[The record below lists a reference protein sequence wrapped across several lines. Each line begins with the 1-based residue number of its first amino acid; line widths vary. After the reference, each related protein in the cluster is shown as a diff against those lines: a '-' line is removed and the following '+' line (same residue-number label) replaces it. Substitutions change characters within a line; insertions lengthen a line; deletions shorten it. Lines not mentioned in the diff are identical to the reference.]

1 MSQVKFDYI
10 PIEGL
15 ETDAI
20 NILEGEYE
28 GLHYHYGTVT
38 FNEREDDTI
47 EMKFNYNVLRA
58 PEGFEDDDNFKTFA
72 GDLLV
77 RIIEEQLPSL
87 AQEGSYDEIGDTP
100 AELEEKLKSLKEEQD
115 RLRNGEEYA
124 ESGTNDTSTPDPHG

>member
-10 PIEGL
+10 KIEGL

-28 GLHYHYGTVT
+28 GLHFHYGTVS
-38 FNEREDDTI
+38 FNEQEDDTI
-47 EMKFNYNVLRA
+47 EMKFNYNILRK
-58 PEGFEDDDNFKTFA
+58 PDGFEDNDSFKTFA

-77 RIIEEQLPSL
+77 RIMEEELPSL
-87 AQEGSYDEIGDTP
+87 AQEGSYDDTADIP
-100 AELEEKLKSLKEEQD
+100 ELIEEQIKTLKEEQD

>member
-1 MSQVKFDYI
+1 MSQVKFEYI

-20 NILEGEYE
+20 SILEGEYE

-47 EMKFNYNVLRA
+47 EMKFNYNILRK
-58 PEGFEDDDNFKTFA
+58 PDGFVDNEEFKTFA

-77 RIIEEQLPSL
+77 RIIEEELPSL
-87 AQEGSYDEIGDTP
+87 DQEGSYEDSADIP
-100 AELEEKLKSLKEEQD
+100 PQIEEQIKALKEDQN

-124 ESGTNDTSTPDPHG
+124 ESGTNDSTSPDPHG

>member
-10 PIEGL
+10 KIEGL

-28 GLHYHYGTVT
+28 GLHFHYGTVS
-38 FNEREDDTI
+38 FNEQEDDTI
-47 EMKFNYNVLRA
+47 EMKFNYNILRK
-58 PEGFEDDDNFKTFA
+58 PDGFEDNDSFKTFA

-77 RIIEEQLPSL
+77 RIMEEELPSL
-87 AQEGSYDEIGDTP
+87 AQEGSYDDIEGVP
-100 AELEEKLKSLKEEQD
+100 PLLEEQLKSLKEDQD
-115 RLRNGEEYA
+115 KKRDGVEYA

>member
-1 MSQVKFDYI
+1 MSQVKFEYI
-10 PIEGL
+10 TIEGL

-20 NILEGEYE
+20 SILEGEYE

-47 EMKFNYNVLRA
+47 EMKFNYNILRT
-58 PEGFEDDDNFKTFA
+58 PEGFEDNDNFKTFA

-77 RIIEEQLPSL
+77 RIMEEELPSL
-87 AQEGSYDEIGDTP
+87 AQEGSYDEIGDGP
-100 AELEEKLKSLKEEQD
+100 PLLEEQLTSLKEDQD
-115 RLRNGEEYA
+115 KKRDGEEYA

>member
-1 MSQVKFDYI
+1 MSQVKFEYI

-20 NILEGEYE
+20 SILEGEYE

-47 EMKFNYNVLRA
+47 EMKFNYNILRK
-58 PEGFEDDDNFKTFA
+58 PDGFVDNEEFKTFA

-77 RIIEEQLPSL
+77 RIIEEELPSL
-87 AQEGSYDEIGDTP
+87 AQEGSYEDSANIP
-100 AELEEKLKSLKEEQD
+100 PQIEEQIKALKEDQN

-124 ESGTNDTSTPDPHG
+124 ESGTNDSTSPDPHG

>member
-1 MSQVKFDYI
+1 MSQVKFNYI

-20 NILEGEYE
+20 CILEGEYE
-28 GLHYHYGTVT
+28 GLHFHYGTVS
-38 FNEREDDTI
+38 FNEKEDDTI
-47 EMKFNYNVLRA
+47 EMKFNYNILNK
-58 PEGFEDDDNFKTFA
+58 PDGFEDNEDFKNFA

-77 RIIEEQLPSL
+77 RIMEEELPSL
-87 AQEGSYDEIGDTP
+87 AQEGSYDDTADIP
-100 AELEEKLKSLKEEQD
+100 ELIEEQIKTLKEEQD

>member
-10 PIEGL
+10 KIEGL

-28 GLHYHYGTVT
+28 GLHFHYGTVS
-38 FNEREDDTI
+38 FNEQEDDTI
-47 EMKFNYNVLRA
+47 EMKFNYNILRK
-58 PEGFEDDDNFKTFA
+58 PDGFEDNDSFKTFA

-77 RIIEEQLPSL
+77 RIMEEELPSL
-87 AQEGSYDEIGDTP
+87 AQEGSYDDIEGVSP
-100 AELEEKLKSLKEEQD
+100 LLEEQLKSLKEDQD
-115 RLRNGEEYA
+115 KKRDGVEYA